1 MQDLAEV
8 NNFPPQSWQWGSGTI
23 LILIPPNQKN
33 SGKKVVILGNPPNCT
48 MGMGNKWDL
57 LMRRN
62 FPEVI
67 ADFEAYLLRLLSSS
81 LLMRL
86 AARGGYCALPHTCI
100 HSQKQ
105 HSLLPFPTL
114 LPPQK
119 GTQPGWKRSLEF
131 LAGKLSSLCSKWA
144 VAPSFC
150 CLFFSLGWVRCL
162 VIHFYLD
169 SFRHFH
175 LGLRWGLGECQAAL
189 TLSSCIPWVLRGWRL
204 LMTYSVHYCIHPLLS
219 YVLHTRASE
228 AFRVHLQTWDTVQK
242 WCW

>member
-1 MQDLAEV
+1 MRIKLTYNHKGSAMQDLAEV

-67 ADFEAYLLRLLSSS
+67 ADFEAYLLRLISSP

-86 AARGGYCALPHTCI
+86 AACGGYCALPHTCI

-114 LPPQK
+114 LPSQK
-119 GTQPGWKRSLEF
+119 GIQTGWKRSLEF

-150 CLFFSLGWVRCL
+150 CLFLPRVGKACCHSFLTGFLQAFSSGTQMGSWGMSGCPASFFLYSLGL
-162 VIHFYLD
+162 K
-169 SFRHFH
+169 
-175 LGLRWGLGECQAAL
+175 GLEA
-189 TLSSCIPWVLRGWRL
+189 S
-204 LMTYSVHYCIHPLLS
+204 YDLLS
-219 YVLHTRASE
+219 ALLYTPTS
-228 AFRVHLQTWDTVQK
+228 
-242 WCW
+242 